1 MNTSINKIVGIKKA
15 DFDNLAENGIKL
27 RKARLIP
34 VYKPGDEIA
43 LTSVFLSSLRLIK
56 EFKKY
61 FFSEVKLISSGELY
75 VYTEVVFPQFK
86 DSRIDGLII
95 VVKGGEIKDAAI
107 LEMKNKNCLLEQN
120 QIEKYI
126 QIARELN
133 IPKIIT
139 VSNEFVSEPT
149 QSPLNIRI
157 PKSIQMFHFS
167 WSYILTL
174 AHHIL
179 LFENENNIKDEDQVE
194 IMKEVVAYF
203 ENSVT
208 GVCGF
213 SQMKAGWTELVDKMN
228 SGVRLKQ
235 ADPCV
240 VDTVSSWQQ
249 EEKDMA
255 LILSRKLGVLV
266 QSGNTKFKGDL
277 KARIEN
283 DSKALIENKMLS
295 STLGVKGAVSEI
307 TVKALFEKR
316 IIEMSVKLNVPLDKG
331 VKGQIGWLKRQID
344 YCGKK
349 RPKIFNKI
357 YDDLKVDINIKHAR
371 SDERISYKRI
381 DEIYEDLKSKEINEF
396 GIVQVNDFGKSFSSR
411 KKFVEIIEDMLI
423 EFYGGIVQHLANWEK
438 PAPKISEEKNIS
450 EEGNMNTV
458 NEDSC
463 L

>member
-174 AHHIL
+174 AHIL
-179 LFENENNIKDEDQVE
+179 LFENEDNIKDEDQVE
-194 IMKEVVAYF
+194 IMKEIVAYF

-235 ADPCV
+235 VDSCV
-240 VDTVSSWQQ
+240 IDTVSSWQQ

-295 STLGVKGAVSEI
+295 LTLGVKGAVSEI

-349 RPKIFNKI
+349 RPEIFNKI
-357 YDDLKVDINIKHAR
+357 YDDLKIDINIKHAR

-381 DEIYEDLKSKEINEF
+381 DEIFEDLKSKEINEF
-396 GIVQVNDFGKSFSSR
+396 GIVQVKDFGKSFASR
-411 KKFVEIIEDMLI
+411 KKFVEIIENMLI
-423 EFYGGIVQHLANWEK
+423 EFYGGIVQHLTNWEK
-438 PAPKISEEKNIS
+438 PAPKISEEKIIS
-450 EEGNMNTV
+450 EEEHPNSV
-458 NEDSC
+458 NEGSG

>member
-1 MNTSINKIVGIKKA
+1 MNKTINKIVGIKKA
-15 DFDNLAENGIKL
+15 DFDNFAENGITL
-27 RKARLIP
+27 RSARLIP

-61 FFSEVKLISSGELY
+61 FFSEVKLINSGELY
-75 VYTEVVFPQFK
+75 VYTEVTFPQFK
-86 DSRIDGLII
+86 DSRLDGLIV

-107 LEMKNKNCLLEQN
+107 LEMKNKNCLLEQS
-120 QIEKYI
+120 QIEKYM
-126 QIARELN
+126 QLSRELN

-149 QSPLNIRI
+149 QSPLNMRV

-174 AHHIL
+174 AHIL
-179 LFENENNIKDEDQVE
+179 LFENDNNIKDEDQVE

-203 ENSVT
+203 ENSVS

-213 SQMKAGWTELVDKMN
+213 SQMKAGWSELVDKMN

-235 ADPCV
+235 TDPCV

-266 QSGNTKFKGDL
+266 QSGSAKFKGDL

-283 DSKALIENKMLS
+283 DAKALIEKKELS
-295 STLGVKGAVSEI
+295 STLVVKGAVSKI

-316 IIEMSVKLNVPLDKG
+316 IIEMSVKLNVPLDRG

-357 YDDLKVDINIKHAR
+357 YDDLKIDINVKRAWT
-371 SDERISYKRI
+371 DERISYKRI
-381 DEIYEDLKSKEINEF
+381 DEIFEDIKSKEINEF
-396 GIVQVNDFGKSFSSR
+396 GIVQVKDFGKSFASR
-411 KKFVEIIEDMLI
+411 KKFVEIIEEMLV

-450 EEGNMNTV
+450 EEGNTNSVTEGTGV
-458 NEDSC
+458 
-463 L
+463 